1 MKILALAW
9 EFPPRIV
16 GGIARHVAELYPE
29 IVRLGHE
36 VHLITVEFGQ
46 APGYEVVNGI
56 YVHRV
61 PVGYANDFFHWVVL
75 MNEAMGTRGGKLMTE
90 DGPFDIIHAH
100 DWLVGD
106 AAAAL
111 KQYFRVP
118 VVSTVHATEYG
129 RYNGIHTDTQRYIHL
144 KEFSL
149 VYESWRAIVCTRYM
163 QGELTRAFNCPWDKM
178 DVIPNGVEA
187 AKKERTDFDRTEFRR
202 RFAYDHEKIV
212 YYVGRM
218 AFEKGVQVL
227 VEAMPRVLFQYP
239 NAKFVVIGGGNT
251 DHLKRRVS
259 ELGLANQCYFTGFMP
274 DDDLDYFQQV
284 ADCAVFPSL
293 YEPFGIVALE
303 SFAAGVPVVVSDTG
317 GLPEVVEHTRTGVV
331 TYAGNPGSLAWGI
344 LEVIRNPGYA
354 RWLRDNAREAVKT
367 AFNWEGIAR
376 RTVSVY
382 EQVHSERLQSN
393 W

>member
-46 APGYEVVNGI
+46 APGYEVVEGI
-56 YVHRV
+56 FVHRV
-61 PVGYANDFFHWVVL
+61 PVGPANDFFHWIVL
-75 MNEAMGTRGGKLMTE
+75 MNEAMGNRGGKLLLE
-90 DGPFDIIHAH
+90 DGPFDILHAH
-100 DWLVGD
+100 DWLVQD
-106 AAAAL
+106 AGTAL
-111 KQYFRVP
+111 KHNFRVP
-118 VVSTVHATEYG
+118 LVSTVHATEYG
-129 RYNGIHTDTQRYIHL
+129 RYNGIWTDTQRYIHL

-149 VYESWRAIVCTRYM
+149 VFESWRTIVCTEYM
-163 QGELTRAFNCPWDKM
+163 RGELQRAFGCPWDKL
-178 DVIPNGVEA
+178 DVLPNGIKA
-187 AKKERTDFDRTEFRR
+187 AKKERNDFDRLGFRR

-218 AFEKGVQVL
+218 AHEKGVQFL
-227 VEAMPRVLFQYP
+227 IEAMPRVLWEYP
-239 NAKFVVIGGGNT
+239 DAKFVIIGGGNI
-251 DHLKRRVS
+251 DHLKRRVG
-259 ELGLANQCYFTGFMP
+259 EMGLWNKCYFTGFMP
-274 DDDLDYFQQV
+274 DDDLDRFQQV

-317 GLPEVVEHTRTGVV
+317 GLPEVVNHTRTGVV
-331 TYAGNPGSLAWGI
+331 TYTGNPESLAWGI

-354 RWLRDNAREAVKT
+354 QWLKDNAREA
-367 AFNWEGIAR
+367 ARSRFNWEGIAR
-376 RTVSVY
+376 ATVGVY
-382 EQVHSERLQSN
+382 ARVAYEREHSP